1 MIDLK
6 HAVQEK
12 GFIVAHIKTDSI
24 KIPDATPEIIN
35 FVFKFGKKYGYDFEH
50 EATYEKFCLVN
61 DAVYVAYKDGVW
73 TTVGAQFSHPYVYK
87 TLFSHDPITFDDMCE
102 TRSVMQGAMYLDFE
116 HDRPMPLL
124 EGMTFVGRTG
134 RFVPV
139 KSAGG
144 MLWRIKDEKHF
155 AVTGTK
161 GYQWMEADM
170 AKLLGEDAIDK
181 SYFERLVDE
190 AVRTIE
196 KFGSF
201 NDFVST

>member
-1 MIDLK
+1 
-6 HAVQEK
+6 
-12 GFIVAHIKTDSI
+12 
-24 KIPDATPEIIN
+24 
-35 FVFKFGKKYGYDFEH
+35 
-50 EATYEKFCLVN
+50 
-61 DAVYVAYKDGVW
+61 
-73 TTVGAQFSHPYVYK
+73 
-87 TLFSHDPITFDDMCE
+87 
-102 TRSVMQGAMYLDFE
+102 MQGAMYLDFE